1 MIREGRLVL
10 HLLVAQLLQIP
21 HEEQVGEGGVE
32 NFVNAN
38 FKLFLIRPLRR
49 LWDEDLEREE
59 EPMKVAKRFIY
70 SRKLQPKWG
79 TNHIPFI
86 FFW

>member
-1 MIREGRLVL
+1 MIREQRLVL
-10 HLLVAQLLQIP
+10 RPLVAQMLLQIP

-70 SRKLQPKWG
+70 WG
-79 TNHIPFI
+79 YLLRPVP
-86 FFW
+86 